1 MTAVQF
7 RNTEVRLSDA
17 LAATASAVSG
27 QSVTLRELVGH
38 VGEQGLLVF
47 SAILA
52 TPFLLPVSLPFMST
66 ALGLPMLLIG
76 IAVILGRLPWLPVRL
91 LDYTLPSATVHD
103 VLERSRRA
111 ALRFEHLVKPRLLA
125 LTGSAAMN
133 SVHGVTLVVTVLL
146 LMAPLP
152 FVPLANTLPGIAI
165 ILVCLGIAERDGV
178 LLLAGYFV
186 AAVSAV
192 YILALLWLVLQAG
205 LNAEDIV
212 GSVGAWFTGMF
223 RP

>member
-7 RNTEVRLSDA
+7 RNTDVRLSEA
-17 LAATASAVSG
+17 LAATALAVRG
-27 QSVTLRELVGH
+27 HEVTLRELIFH

-66 ALGLPMLLIG
+66 VLGLPMLFVG
-76 IAVILGRLPWLPVRL
+76 VAVVLGRLPWMPERL
-91 LDYTLPSATVHD
+91 LDRPLPSETVRHA
-103 VLERSRRA
+103 LERGRGM

-125 LTGSAAMN
+125 LTGSAAVN
-133 SVHGVTLVVTVLL
+133 SMHGVAIVITVLL

-165 ILVCLGIAERDGV
+165 ILVCLGLAERDGV
-178 LLLAGYFV
+178 LLLVGYAF
-186 AAVSAV
+186 AAISLA
-192 YILALLWLVLQAG
+192 YIGVLLWLVVRAG
-205 LNAEDIV
+205 QDPEQVVSAITMFLGRLF
-212 GSVGAWFTGMF
+212 GS
-223 RP
+223 